1 MLSRNLLSIESG
13 PASRM
18 ASKPILGWG
27 WCAMQK
33 AWLMKPNQFPG
44 FKSRHH
50 AGSFSIHRYK
60 WNTGF
65 ARFHRKY
72 LLGTF
77 FKQFFSNILSEKPH
91 RLFWQWAIFENWFC
105 GEPWTVSKPMV
116 LELGGSEAAFTPFP
130 WWWRIA
136 KSLAEILSDRKIMV
150 MMRARIA
157 VISSIKKYQLP
168 SWQAEPADQL
178 KCAKKFPETLKS
190 FYQLQTKLL

>member
-13 PASRM
+13 SASRM

-65 ARFHRKY
+65 ARFHLSAASQSFSKKHVQGIFQTDYGKADEAKTSSVRFCEY
-72 LLGTF
+72 WMLVWETLMARQANGIRARAGT
-77 FKQFFSNILSEKPH
+77 L
-91 RLFWQWAIFENWFC
+91 
-105 GEPWTVSKPMV
+105 
-116 LELGGSEAAFTPFP
+116 AAFTPFP
-130 WWWRIA
+130 WWWQWA
-136 KSLAEILSDRKIMV
+136 KSLAEILSDRVEHNTKGWCSDMC
-150 MMRARIA
+150 MDA
-157 VISSIKKYQLP
+157 VFDINTQYWHMYGCQWI
-168 SWQAEPADQL
+168 
-178 KCAKKFPETLKS
+178 
-190 FYQLQTKLL
+190 

>member
-72 LLGTF
+72 LLKTF
-77 FKQFFSNILSEKPH
+77 FKHFFLPILCLRNVLTKSH
-91 RLFWQWAIFENWFC
+91 FWKLVLWRTLD
-105 GEPWTVSKPMV
+105 GEQANGVRVGVLRGCLHALSMV
-116 LELGGSEAAFTPFP
+116 MA
-130 WWWRIA
+130 
-136 KSLAEILSDRKIMV
+136 DRK
-150 MMRARIA
+150 
-157 VISSIKKYQLP
+157 KP
-168 SWQAEPADQL
+168 GGD
-178 KCAKKFPETLKS
+178 TLWS
-190 FYQLQTKLL
+190 EDHGDDDGTNCGDFQH

>member
-1 MLSRNLLSIESG
+1 MLSPLSAMLALSTISSTRVQWFFVRLMSTQYSYWSTIWEPFRRSDVVLKSLESG

-77 FKQFFSNILSEKPH
+77 FKQFFANIVSEKCFDKEP
-91 RLFWQWAIFENWFC
+91 FMKIGFVETPGWWASQWC
-105 GEPWTVSKPMV
+105 
-116 LELGGSEAAFTPFP
+116 
-130 WWWRIA
+130 
-136 KSLAEILSDRKIMV
+136 
-150 MMRARIA
+150 
-157 VISSIKKYQLP
+157 
-168 SWQAEPADQL
+168 
-178 KCAKKFPETLKS
+178 
-190 FYQLQTKLL
+190 

>member
-77 FKQFFSNILSEKPH
+77 FKQFFANIVSEKLH
-91 RLFWQWAIFENWFC
+91 RMFWQRAIFWKLVLWRTLD
-105 GEPWTVSKPMV
+105 GEQANGVRVGRLRGCLHALSMV
-116 LELGGSEAAFTPFP
+116 MA
-130 WWWRIA
+130 
-136 KSLAEILSDRKIMV
+136 DRK
-150 MMRARIA
+150 
-157 VISSIKKYQLP
+157 KP
-168 SWQAEPADQL
+168 GGD
-178 KCAKKFPETLKS
+178 TLWS
-190 FYQLQTKLL
+190 EDHGDDDGTNCGDFQH

>member
-13 PASRM
+13 SASRM

-77 FKQFFSNILSEKPH
+77 FKQFFANIVSEKCFDKEP
-91 RLFWQWAIFENWFC
+91 FFENWFC

-157 VISSIKKYQLP
+157 VIFSIKKYHLP
-168 SWQAEPADQL
+168 TCWPAKMCQ
-178 KCAKKFPETLKS
+178 KFS
-190 FYQLQTKLL
+190 